1 MLGMVGATVKSM
13 YSPAVMDPLA
23 TNSVG
28 FGSRLTKFSG

>member
-13 YSPAVMDPLA
+13 YFTAVVDPLA

-28 FGSRLTKFSG
+28 FGPRLTKISE